1 MGEPSRAQGIL
12 KRLLEAE
19 QQAVEIVAAADRRAE
34 DTIAHAREQ
43 ARQLIQA
50 VSHETADSLH
60 ARVEEAQL
68 TAAAGLKQRLEG
80 VDAEARELERRA
92 NERFDDAV
100 EMVVRWVTGRPA

>member
-1 MGEPSRAQGIL
+1 MGEPSRAQATL

-19 QQAVEIVAAADRRAE
+19 RQAVEIVAAAERRAQ

-50 VSHETADSLH
+50 ASQETADSLR

-68 TAAAGLKQRLEG
+68 TASAGLKQRLEG

-92 NERFDDAV
+92 NERFADAV
-100 EMVVRWVTGRPA
+100 EMVVRWVTGRTV